1 MGAIS
6 DFTRDNA
13 TKTKTPGSAHLNLT
27 MGGLVGLG
35 GIMGYIK
42 AKSVPSLVAGVGVGA
57 LFAGSGYLIKE
68 GQNTNGHGL
77 ASITSLALIG
87 GMAPRAMKGG
97 MAAGVVAL
105 GVGSLVYNAKKTM
118 DWMGSE

>member
-1 MGAIS
+1 MGLEAS
-6 DFTRDNA
+6 WVTS
-13 TKTKTPGSAHLNLT
+13 KQKVCQVWSL
-27 MGGLVGLG
+27 GL
-35 GIMGYIK
+35 
-42 AKSVPSLVAGVGVGA
+42 VGVGA

-87 GMAPRAMKGG
+87 GMAPRALKGG

-105 GVGSLVYNAKKTM
+105 GVGSLVYNAKKTL
-118 DWMGSE
+118 DWMDSE